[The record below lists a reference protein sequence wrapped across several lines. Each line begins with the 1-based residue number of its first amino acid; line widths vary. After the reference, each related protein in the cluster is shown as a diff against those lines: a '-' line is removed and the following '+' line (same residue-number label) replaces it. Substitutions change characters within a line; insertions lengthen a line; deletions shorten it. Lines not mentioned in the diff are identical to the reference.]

1 MPRTRTYE
9 EINEKIKRGEAVVA
23 TAEEIIG
30 IVQEK
35 GKEQALKEVDV
46 VTTGT
51 FGPMCSSGAFFNIGH
66 SKPKIKIQ
74 KAWLNDVNAYA
85 GLAAVDLYLGATEVP
100 ENDPL
105 NRVYPGAF
113 KYGGGHVIEDLVAGK
128 DVKLVAIAYGTDC
141 YPRKKLETWIKL
153 EDMNEA
159 FLCNP
164 RNAYQNYN
172 CAVNL
177 LDRIIYTY
185 MGVLK
190 ANLGNANYCSAGQLS
205 PLLNDPE
212 YKTIGIGTRI
222 FLGGGVGYVVWN
234 GTQHNP
240 TVSRTEKGVP
250 KVPGG
255 TISVLGDL
263 KQMRPEWL
271 VGTSMTGYGTT
282 LTVGIGVP
290 IPLINE
296 EILDYVSV
304 RDEDIFTQIVDY
316 GEDYPQGNPR
326 TLGEI
331 NYAQLKSGEIEVIG
345 KKVRT
350 SPLSSY
356 PKAREIAETLKE
368 WIRSGKFLLG
378 EPVQLLPGSESGLTF
393 KPLKERPLE

>member
-141 YPRKKLETWIKL
+141 
-153 EDMNEA
+153 
-159 FLCNP
+159 
-164 RNAYQNYN
+164 
-172 CAVNL
+172 
-177 LDRIIYTY
+177 
-185 MGVLK
+185 
-190 ANLGNANYCSAGQLS
+190 
-205 PLLNDPE
+205 
-212 YKTIGIGTRI
+212 
-222 FLGGGVGYVVWN
+222 
-234 GTQHNP
+234 
-240 TVSRTEKGVP
+240 
-250 KVPGG
+250 
-255 TISVLGDL
+255 
-263 KQMRPEWL
+263 
-271 VGTSMTGYGTT
+271 
-282 LTVGIGVP
+282 
-290 IPLINE
+290 
-296 EILDYVSV
+296 
-304 RDEDIFTQIVDY
+304 
-316 GEDYPQGNPR
+316 
-326 TLGEI
+326 
-331 NYAQLKSGEIEVIG
+331 
-345 KKVRT
+345 
-350 SPLSSY
+350 
-356 PKAREIAETLKE
+356 
-368 WIRSGKFLLG
+368 
-378 EPVQLLPGSESGLTF
+378 
-393 KPLKERPLE
+393 